1 MNTFYA
7 FRTGLIVAA
16 AAALP
21 AVAGAAEVE
30 LVSRTHVASLH
41 GANGDTWA
49 AVRVSTDGRY
59 ALFASTAA
67 NLIDGD
73 TNQSTDLFVADAQSG
88 TLERVNLGQN
98 GVQADDET
106 MSTADMSDDGR
117 YVVFH
122 SLAGNLVATPTNR
135 RWQVY
140 LRDRQLQ
147 TTTLISRTATG
158 AAAPDGGYTP
168 RISAD
173 GRHVVYS
180 SIDSLVAE
188 DDNGRTD
195 IYHYDRVTGA
205 TSLVSISA
213 QGQIGNGFSTQAH
226 ISADGRYVVFRTA
239 ASNLFPGDNNSAE
252 DLVLRDLATGV
263 NVVASVT
270 PDGSQFSGFRYV
282 AINNAISAD
291 GRYVLFN
298 TSQAL
303 EPGDSNGVMDG
314 FRFDRLSGNSE
325 RVTRGPGG
333 SLLANGATARAI
345 SADGTTFVMD
355 STDGSLVPGFADGYY
370 HSYARRIADGNLTLL
385 KVRAGAARYNDQ
397 VQSCNLSG
405 DAAVAYCTIRDH
417 DLAVRNQ
424 AGFSNLFRI
433 PVGADAGAQVSLPRE
448 LPVAAANAASG
459 ASASA
464 SSDGRYVAFE
474 STASNLVPDD
484 TNGVTD
490 VFLRDRVAGTTRRIS
505 LTAAGTQSD
514 CASTAPRITPDGRYV
529 VFGSCGALVA
539 PASGSLPQVYRYDR
553 VSDSLQLVSTNASG
567 QPCNSSCPAAG
578 ISADGNVIVFH
589 SAATNLIADPLPTA
603 GGLFL
608 RTLPGGAPVLVNKP
622 FQGGRADGATT
633 GLAITDDGRFVYY
646 SDSSTNLVPGDSNGV
661 TDIFAFDRL
670 AGTTQRVSLDNAG
683 QQLAVESTLYGVSH
697 DGGVYLTQTIGDGFV
712 CPERGFYVRD
722 LSSGQSECI
731 AMNGNGAKLSADG
744 RRVFF
749 TDWYIPDSDVLQL
762 QEHAYVY
769 DRDTGL
775 RFRVTPPNMN
785 RSVRLA
791 GSCANAQC
799 LLLTSDAS
807 NLTDD
812 DLNNHVGDLFLV
824 SDLVGDRIFRSRFQ
838 SND

>member
-1 MNTFYA
+1 MNNSYA
-7 FRTGLIVAA
+7 FRTRLIFAA
-16 AAALP
+16 FAALP
-21 AVAGAAEVE
+21 AAAGAAEVE
-30 LVSRTHVASLH
+30 LVSRTDIASLH
-41 GANGDTWA
+41 GANGDSWSTS
-49 AVRVSTDGRY
+49 RVSPDGRY
-59 ALFASTAA
+59 ALFASDAA
-67 NLIDGD
+67 NLVDGD
-73 TNQSTDLFVADAQSG
+73 TNRSTDLFIADAQNG

-106 MSTADMSDDGR
+106 MSSADMSDDGR
-117 YVVFH
+117 YVVFQ
-122 SLAGNLVATPTNR
+122 SLASNLVVTPTNR

-147 TTTLISRTATG
+147 TTTLISRTAAGT
-158 AAAPDGGYTP
+158 AAPDGGYMP

-180 SIDSLVAE
+180 SNDSLVAE
-188 DDNGRTD
+188 DNNDRTD
-195 IYHYDRVTGA
+195 IYHYDRVTGT
-205 TSLVSISA
+205 TSLVSVSA
-213 QGQIGNGFSTQAH
+213 QGQIGNGYSTLAR
-226 ISADGRYVVFRTA
+226 ISADGRYVAFRTTA
-239 ASNLFPGDNNSAE
+239 NNLFPGDNNSTE

-263 NVVASVT
+263 NVVASVK
-270 PDGSQFSGFRYV
+270 PDGSQFGGFRYL
-282 AINNAISAD
+282 ALGNAISAD
-291 GRYVLFN
+291 GRYVLFI

-303 EPGDSNGVMDG
+303 EPGDSNAAMDG
-314 FRFDRLSGNSE
+314 FRFDRLSGTSE

-333 SLLANGATARAI
+333 SLLASGANARAI
-345 SADGTTFVMD
+345 SADGATVVMD
-355 STDGSLVPGFADGYY
+355 STDDSLVPGLTGGYY

-385 KVRAGAARYNDQ
+385 KIRAGAARSSDQ

-405 DAAVAYCTIRDH
+405 DAAVAYCTSRDH
-417 DLAVRNQ
+417 DVAVRNR

-448 LPVAAANAASG
+448 LPVAAGNAASG
-459 ASASA
+459 WTGSA

-474 STASNLVPDD
+474 STASNLVADD

-505 LTAAGTQSD
+505 LTAAGTQSS
-514 CASTAPRITPDGRYV
+514 CASTTPRITPDGRYV

-567 QPCNSSCPAAG
+567 QPCNASCPAAS
-578 ISADGNVIVFH
+578 ISDDGNLIVFR
-589 SAATNLIADPLPTA
+589 STATNLVADPLPA
-603 GGLFL
+603 AGLFL
-608 RTLPGGAPVLVNKP
+608 RTLPGGAPILVNRP
-622 FQGGRADGATT
+622 FQGERADGTAY
-633 GLAITDDGRFVYY
+633 GSAITGDGRFVYY
-646 SDSSTNLVPGDSNGV
+646 GDTSTNLVPGDSNGV
-661 TDIFAFDRL
+661 ADIFAFDRL

-683 QQLAVESTLYGVSH
+683 QQLAVESTLHGVSR
-697 DGGVYLTQTIGDGFV
+697 DGGSFLAQTISGGFV
-712 CPERGFYVRD
+712 CPEWGFYVRD

-731 AMNGNGAKLSADG
+731 AMNGNSVALSADG

-749 TDWYIPDSDVLQL
+749 TDWYSPDQDLLQF